1 MNRIINDEVNC
12 RLGGNMMNDFDIKIP
27 KDSDSILD
35 VTDVSLNDYNFEAF
49 SLSRLQ
55 EKANSQVND
64 TIFNKL
70 TNMIVENISTLGE
83 LKNFLIV

>member
-1 MNRIINDEVNC
+1 MMRFDC

-35 VTDVSLNDYNFEAF
+35 VTDVSLYDYNFEAF